1 MQMILAAMIADTGNG
16 DADMKNARIFSLVL
30 ITLFILSLSSL
41 AGDSPVAGTSF
52 GDMQNTNQ
60 SLVADDPNYSG
71 IGSQLSVSFSGVFAN
86 SSPWSASSSTL
97 SDRLTPGVSFSVA
110 NASDVIWTAFVLV
123 SPPAEVKT
131 LSFTVNY
138 PVTGWRAVA
147 VYDPLGIERTN
158 PAEWHT
164 SYNSLVVSSSAINIH
179 GLWKLEFTSENNL
192 DDLQMGESGGPYS
205 TTTVFDTGDTMRFIA
220 SSTWITG
227 ATAEFDL
234 LDPSGSVYYSSSAT
248 TSGPTSHMLP
258 SFRYRKDITIHNAYV
273 TGDLTGFPVLID
285 ILDADLHTKVQS
297 SGNDIAFYSGGA
309 IVPHEI
315 ELFQQNYTSTYAHL
329 VAWVKVNL
337 LDLTDVII
345 TMYYGNPVVGSQQN
359 PSAVWTSNY
368 AAVWHLSEQATN
380 GQTSTD
386 FYDSTGHGYYGDQ
399 SGNSNTTGIFGTG
412 QYFDGSDTI
421 NVAAARGLKPSGS
434 VTISGWFKLDSP
446 ISDVSGTTQVIL
458 TKAIDSD
465 TDMHVLIT
473 GSDWTQS
480 NVPKGRLVFKTES
493 SGLGAKYVWSS
504 TTSWSAGTWYFF
516 ACTMNVNDQSQN
528 KVYVNGTDNTG
539 GAYGSSTGNLAFDA
553 SWKIGGGFVEYVP
566 GQQGWFHGVIDEVR
580 VSTTIKSSAW
590 IQTEWLMYQSSS
602 GFRTV
607 AGEFQQGSP
616 DMYIDQYLDSDAPSG
631 LWTVRVHY
639 NDSGSSVNNG
649 VGEYERNFVVRRAST
664 LTIDSPSGAASG
676 LLSLTV
682 GDMLY
687 LVVDLSDTGTSA
699 PITGATVSMN
709 WTIAGSVTTVPF
721 EDLGGG
727 RYSIARNTS
736 ELGVRTRWLVNIDS
750 SHPHYLDD
758 SVSFNL
764 DLFHPTQLTYEFVST
779 TPVGFDFTAT
789 LVYRD
794 TWDES
799 LISGATITFDDGS
812 PVTTTPWGVGRYN
825 ISIPTGALSKGFY
838 YYTFNATN
846 SANLYEAA
854 SVEVSF
860 QLRAHYTAVSV
871 SGNLITPYGDDTTV
885 NIVLIDLDTGETLD
899 ASVVDS
905 LSFVSTEGTQSEP
918 IVSNLVGMT
927 LDTNTWDVGL
937 YLVNLTVAMSDA
949 DYKFPDIYT
958 FDVAIRNHLTSS
970 NVVGN
975 LTTAYGANTT
985 LTVSLTD
992 LDGGTIVIGNV
1003 NSFTFSSS
1011 QPILIY
1017 NNPSSFVI
1025 VLHTENWPVSTIVVT
1040 LAVDLS
1046 GPYDD
1051 PSNYVFSITIRKL
1064 QTTLYNAPSN
1074 LLFTQGSDFTVDV
1087 HFNVSESGTYY
1098 GWPIDGE
1105 AGQFVITSSLTLTG
1119 TTVSPLANGMY
1130 RIVIPWSN
1138 FDGQGVNFNINVVVT
1153 PSSSL
1158 YATASM
1164 VISFR
1169 YRDIISDL
1177 TANLYTISTPYN
1189 KDVTLHL
1196 YFTDRD
1202 SGTGITTA
1210 TISAFPDILISA
1222 PHVSNGDYLVTLG
1235 SSTLAIGSHAINLTA
1250 SASGYED
1257 KWVIVTIIVT
1267 QIHTNAEPSTI
1278 RLEIPSGNTKIL
1290 TITWTDLDN
1299 SLPIQTAIM
1308 NIANNWTGTEVP
1320 IIVWT
1325 GTNYQ
1330 VTFEASTSD
1339 VLGIYLVWFNFTK
1352 GAEYQPGYCE
1362 IQIEIR
1368 SHSTILTADTPPPT
1382 AYNAIIN
1389 ISCYFYDFDNKV
1401 GIKNALVDFHVN
1413 NATGPVS
1420 SSFTYNLILGD
1431 GFYTVSIPASQ
1442 FGLGP
1447 QTFTIYVEWLGAV
1460 QQYESNVVVVSTSI
1474 IGVDCLLTLTTASDP
1489 SAYLETM
1496 TYEFVYSEKD
1506 SGIGITNSL
1515 DQGYGTG
1522 HVDISV
1528 GFDVPFDMGKLT
1540 ITEVNP
1546 VTDPGLYRIVI
1557 DTTGFGDIGQFT
1569 MTITIDWTGGEP
1581 FYSTRMDSV
1590 SVWVLARDTLL
1601 SINPPSPESYG
1612 ETATFSFRWQ
1622 DTGYGTDI
1630 ANSSSLHISMSIFFD
1645 ADYNAGLFTITFDTS
1660 QFGSTGVHVM
1670 NLNVTWDGEPFY
1682 GNRTNRLVSINVL
1695 FRQTVLDYPT
1705 PDPTFYGDN
1714 VTITVTWTDVTN
1726 GGSDG
1731 ILGAIITVTDNYGVI
1746 NPSLYTVRE
1755 YAGGIY
1761 EIEFSTI
1768 RYATTGLW
1776 SITVHVHVPEAYILD
1791 KQSTRTLDLRERRTI
1806 LSYEA
1811 IGKVPYGD
1819 PIKFI
1824 LYYEDL
1830 YTSIAI
1836 GNGTGAVTLEILTAG
1851 SWSFTSTWNATAS
1864 RYDVMIYS
1872 YPEQSIGTPFNIVF
1886 RMSYSSIAPFYAN
1899 DDLTASFELGE
1910 RLSLLSLEVAPSPTP
1925 YLDLAVFQVQFLDVD
1940 SDTGI
1945 AADDIQV
1952 YVGATPL
1959 SYGSEG
1965 YLYSSLGS
1973 GLYEISV
1980 NSTVSGSLGQFSV
1993 TVYAYW
1999 SSGAPFHGDANA
2011 PVSIRV
2017 TTRDTIV
2024 DITTPPSQTP
2034 YLDNVVFTFEYI
2046 DLSSGNAI
2054 SSILASDISLYNNGT
2069 LVGFGDYSL
2078 TPYGSGFI
2086 LTVDSEI
2093 LGSTTARYNLTV
2105 VVNWNDLSSPYY
2117 EDAHASTWVSVTKR
2131 TLSLALDP
2139 FDETRY
2145 GDLFNVTFTLS
2156 DAASTIL
2163 IDGAVISFSCQTVI
2177 LNPSDY
2183 SIIEVGGGSGQYIIR
2198 LDTLALSQ
2206 PGTYKFNLGIGWNP
2220 ATAPYY
2226 KTMKTMILTG
2236 VVGDVRTDL
2245 IPLSDQVIVGW
2256 KVDAPITVDY
2266 ENMLWM
2272 NLTSGATVEWTWL
2285 YGVGNLSEIGFTG
2298 SYTGAINTSL
2308 AYAGAS
2314 YVITVTASRDYFE
2327 IARAYITIVI
2337 QPIPSKISPI
2347 NPASGSIAI
2356 PRGSSLN
2363 ITIYMEDV
2371 SNVLP
2376 IPNDYFDS
2384 LIASFVGQKFNF
2396 TYSGTPGYYT
2406 AILPANGPTIQPQGT
2421 YSLLIQASFRNF
2433 APSSFIFNIELQAS
2447 RTAILLSGDTSEDMS
2462 VTYSKTIVFTVNLT
2476 KPDFSGELFANAT
2489 LRWVIDARG
2498 WSGYFT
2504 SNGDGTFYADVDT
2517 TSLGYGIWPVR
2528 IQANVWA
2535 NSSEFT
2541 DSSTQLTLTITR
2553 IQTDVIRPTNL
2564 DVAWGWKGN
2573 LTFIYNGTFG
2583 PIDGASVEYT
2593 GEVLV
2598 GILYELPGG
2607 VYKVAVDTTLA
2618 SPGIFTVTMVFQ
2630 KQNYQE
2636 APVGIQFIVHP
2647 AKTEIFVGSVT
2658 YTPAYAQVLEDLKNL
2673 QIPLGDRVTIEFYY
2687 NDTDAGNDFVGGLAG
2702 ALSTE
2707 NSYLRG
2713 VSIESYL
2720 NITVSDLG
2728 GGLYRVIFDTTDTS
2742 IGAAVSSE
2750 PYRLYIEMSLANR
2763 TSAEIL
2769 FRITVID
2776 IPTTLSIINEQPV
2789 WNLVNEETLTIELQ
2803 YWDTWHNVG
2812 IQGIHFSANA
2822 SRGAP
2827 FAVSMH
2833 EGSIP
2838 GQYLVVVSASGIKLA
2853 PGSGTITIMIG
2864 DGVYTIGEEAIVVE
2878 LSQNSTDLLVT
2889 NSLTYGLPIGLILM
2903 ILGLAYVRIWSVPK
2917 KLRQINS
2924 QIKSIR
2930 KGKVPKPIAGV
2941 KSRQSLIADLFNDTF
2956 SDLAIARAPEEM
2968 PEESVPVEVPE
2979 LGELLIQLAILTNLN
2994 AQELDDFKAD
3004 ITKMKMSEQA
3014 VFVKEVIMQ
3023 EAIRA
3028 ARREN
3033 KTVEQIIEE
3042 VRTQAS
3048 KRVAGAAEEA
3058 LAAEEAEE
3066 LEPEVERVILPSEK
3080 PPVTPKPGIDLEEP
3094 EPAKEEEAEMPSD
3107 RLSQFEIEE
3116 LRKDLK
3122 AKGVPLYEIDTIL
3135 RQIRELPRDLVEEL
3149 LKSLDKERR

>member
-1 MQMILAAMIADTGNG
+1 MMVYTRNG
-16 DADMKNARIFSLVL
+16 DADMRSAKIFSLVL

-41 AGDSPVAGTSF
+41 AGDSQVTSTSL
-52 GDMQNTNQ
+52 GDMQNANQ
-60 SLVADDPNYSG
+60 SLVADDPSYSG
-71 IGSQLSVSFSGVFAN
+71 IGSQLAVSFSGVFAN

-110 NASDVIWTAFVLV
+110 NASNVIWTAFVLV

-131 LSFTVNY
+131 LSFTVSY

-158 PAEWHT
+158 PEEWHT
-164 SYNSLVVSSSAINIH
+164 SYNSLVVSSSAVDIH

-192 DDLQMGESGGPYS
+192 GNLQMGESGGPYS

-285 ILDADLHTKVQS
+285 IFDTDLHTKVQS
-297 SGNDIAFYSGGA
+297 SGNDIAFYSGGTV
-309 IVPHEI
+309 VPHEI
-315 ELFQQNYTSTYAHL
+315 ELFQQNYDLTHAHL

-337 LDLTDVII
+337 FDLADVII
-345 TMYYGNPVVGSQQN
+345 TMYYGNPVVGPQQN

-380 GQTSTD
+380 GQTTTD
-386 FYDSTGHGYYGDQ
+386 FSDSTGHGYYGDQ
-399 SGNSNTTGIFGTG
+399 AGNSNTTGIFGTG

-421 NVAAARGLKPSGS
+421 NVASARGLKPSGS
-434 VTISGWFKLDSP
+434 VTISGWFKLNSP

-473 GSDWTQS
+473 GSDWTNG
-480 NVPKGRLVFKTES
+480 NVPKGRLVFKTE
-493 SGLGAKYVWSS
+493 GNGGARYVWSS

-516 ACTMNVNDQSQN
+516 ACIMNVNDQTQN
-528 KVYVNGTDNTG
+528 KVFVNGVQEFGGNT
-539 GAYGSSTGNLAFDA
+539 GSSTGNLAFDA
-553 SWKIGGGFVEYVP
+553 PWKIGGGFVEYLP
-566 GQQGWFHGVIDEVR
+566 SQQGWFSGVIDEVR
-580 VSTTIKSSAW
+580 VSTTMKTSQW
-590 IQTEWLMYQSSS
+590 IQTEWLMYQSMS

-607 AGEFQQGSP
+607 AGESPQGSP
-616 DMYIDQYLDSDAPSG
+616 DMYIDQALDSNAPSG
-631 LWTVRVHY
+631 VWTVRVHY

-649 VGEYERNFVVRRAST
+649 VGEYERNFIVRRAST
-664 LTIDSPSGAASG
+664 LSIDSPSGAASG

-682 GDMLY
+682 GDILY

-699 PITGATVSMN
+699 PITEATVSMN
-709 WTIAGSVTTVPF
+709 WTVAGSATTVYF
-721 EDLGGG
+721 EDLGDG

-736 ELGVRTRWLVNIDS
+736 ELNDRTRWLINIDS
-750 SHPHYLDD
+750 SHPYYLDD
-758 SVSFNL
+758 STSFNL
-764 DLFHPTQLTYEFVST
+764 DLFHPTQLTYESVTT

-794 TWDES
+794 TWDGS
-799 LISGATITFDDGS
+799 LIPGATITLADGT
-812 PVTTTPWGVGRYN
+812 PVTPLWQGNGKYN
-825 ISIPTGALSKGFY
+825 ISIPTGTLSKGLY

-846 SANLYEAA
+846 AANLYEAA

-860 QLRAHYTAVSV
+860 LLRAHYTAVSV
-871 SGNLITPYGDDTTV
+871 SGNLITPYGDDTIV
-885 NIVLIDLDTGETLD
+885 NVVLIDLDTGETLD

-905 LSFVSTEGTQSEP
+905 LSFVSIEGTQSEP
-918 IVSNLVGMT
+918 SVSTLVGWT
-927 LDTNTWDVGL
+927 LDTSTWTVGP
-937 YLVNLTVAMSDA
+937 YSVNLTVTMSDS
-949 DYKFPDIYT
+949 DYYAPDVYT
-958 FDVAIRNHLTSS
+958 FSVAIRNHLTSA

-985 LTVSLTD
+985 LTISLTD

-1025 VLHTENWPVSTIVVT
+1025 VLHTDNWPVSTVVVT

-1074 LLFTQGSDFTVDV
+1074 LLFTQGSDFAVDV

-1105 AGQFVITSSLTLTG
+1105 TGQFVITSSLALTG
-1119 TTVSPLANGMY
+1119 TTVSPLGNGMY

-1138 FDGQGVNFNINVVVT
+1138 FNGQGTDFTINVVVT
-1153 PSSSL
+1153 PSTNL
-1158 YATASM
+1158 YAIASV

-1189 KDVTLHL
+1189 KDVILHL

-1235 SSTLAIGSHAINLTA
+1235 SSTLTIGSHAINLTA

-1267 QIHTNAEPSTI
+1267 QIHTDAEPSTI
-1278 RLEIPSGNTKIL
+1278 RLEIPSGNTKVF

-1299 SLPIQTAIM
+1299 SLPIQTAS
-1308 NIANNWTGTEVP
+1308 IADNWTGTAVP
-1320 IIVWT
+1320 IIAWT

-1339 VLGIYLVWFNFTK
+1339 ALGVYLVWFNFTK

-1401 GIKNALVDFHVN
+1401 GIKNALVDFQVE

-1420 SSFTYNLILGD
+1420 SSFTYNLILGN

-1496 TYEFVYSEKD
+1496 TYEFLYSEKD

-1528 GFDVPFDMGKLT
+1528 GFDVPFDMGKVT

-1546 VTDPGLYRIVI
+1546 VTNPGLYRIVI

-1622 DTGYGTDI
+1622 DTGYGIDI
-1630 ANSSSLHISMSIFFD
+1630 ANSSNLHISMSILYS
-1645 ADYNAGLFTITFDTS
+1645 AEYNAGLFTITFDTS
-1660 QFGSTGVHVM
+1660 QFGSMGVHVM

-1682 GNRTNRLVSINVL
+1682 SNRTNRLVSINIL
-1695 FRQTVLDYPT
+1695 SRQTVLDYPT

-1714 VTITVTWTDVTN
+1714 VTITVIWTDVTN
-1726 GGSDG
+1726 GASDG
-1731 ILGAIITVTDNYGVI
+1731 IMGATITVTDSYGVI
-1746 NPSLYTVRE
+1746 NPSLYDVRE
-1755 YAGGIY
+1755 YAGGVY
-1761 EIEFSTI
+1761 EIEFNTS
-1768 RYATTGLW
+1768 RYAITGLW
-1776 SITVHVHVPEAYILD
+1776 SITVQVHVPETYIAD
-1791 KQSTRTLDLRERRTI
+1791 RQSTRTLDLRERKTI

-1811 IGKVPYGD
+1811 IGKIPYSD
-1819 PIKFI
+1819 PIKFT

-1830 YTSIAI
+1830 YTSTVI

-1851 SWSFTSTWNATAS
+1851 SWSFTSTWNATGA
-1864 RYDVMIYS
+1864 RYDVVIYS
-1872 YPEQSIGTPFNIVF
+1872 YPDQGIGTPFNIVF
-1886 RMSYSSIAPFYAN
+1886 RMSYSSIAPFYAE
-1899 DDLTASFELGE
+1899 DDLTASFELRE

-1925 YLDLAVFQVQFLDVD
+1925 YLDSAVFQVQFLDVD
-1940 SDTGI
+1940 SDSGI

-1952 YVGATPL
+1952 HFGATPL
-1959 SYGSEG
+1959 AYGPGG
-1965 YLYSSLGS
+1965 YVYSSLGG
-1973 GLYEISV
+1973 GLYEMSV
-1980 NSTVSGSLGQFSV
+1980 NSTVFGSLGPFSV

-1999 SSGAPFHGDANA
+1999 SSGAPYHGDANT

-2017 TTRDTIV
+2017 TTRHTIV
-2024 DITTPPSQTP
+2024 DITTPPPQTP
-2034 YLDNVVFTFEYI
+2034 FLDNVVLAFEYV
-2046 DLSSGNAI
+2046 DLASGTPI
-2054 SSILASDISLYNNGT
+2054 TSILPTNINLYSNGT
-2069 LVGFGDYSL
+2069 VVNLGNYSL
-2078 TPYGSGFI
+2078 TTSGSGFA

-2093 LGSTTARYNLTV
+2093 LGSTLGRYNLTIV
-2105 VVNWNDLSSPYY
+2105 VDWNELSSPYY
-2117 EDAHASTWVSVTKR
+2117 VDAHATTWASVTKR
-2131 TLSLALDP
+2131 TLSFALDP

-2145 GDLFNVTFTLS
+2145 GDLFNITFTLS
-2156 DAASTIL
+2156 DMASAAL
-2163 IDGAVISFSCQTVI
+2163 VDGAMVSFSCQTVV

-2183 SIIEVGGGSGQYIIR
+2183 SITPVGGGSGEYRIQVN
-2198 LDTLALSQ
+2198 TLAFSQ
-2206 PGTYKFNLGIGWNP
+2206 PGTCKFDLDIGWNL
-2220 ATAPYY
+2220 ATPPYY
-2226 KTMKTMILTG
+2226 RSMNTIVLTG
-2236 VVGDVRTDL
+2236 VVGDIETKL
-2245 IPLSDQVIVGW
+2245 NPLSDLITVGW
-2256 KVDAPITVDY
+2256 KDNASITVDY
-2266 ENMLWM
+2266 QNMLWM
-2272 NLTSGATVEWTWL
+2272 NLTSGATVEWIWPDH
-2285 YGVGNLSEIGFTG
+2285 GVGVLGESGLTG
-2298 SYTGAINTSL
+2298 SYTGEISTAL
-2308 AYAGAS
+2308 ADAGS
-2314 YVITVTASRDYFE
+2314 YTITVIASRQYFE
-2327 IARAYITIVI
+2327 TQRAYITLVI
-2337 QPIPSKISPI
+2337 QSIPSRISPI
-2347 NPASGSIAI
+2347 DPASGSTAI
-2356 PRGSSLN
+2356 PRGSSLSL
-2363 ITIYMEDV
+2363 TIYLEDV

-2376 IPNDYFDS
+2376 IPDGYLNS
-2384 LIASFVGQKFNF
+2384 LTASFVGQGVSF

-2406 AILPANGPTIQPQGT
+2406 AVLPANGPTIQPQGT
-2421 YSLLIQASFRNF
+2421 YSLLIQASFRNY
-2433 APSSFIFNIELQAS
+2433 APSSFIFNIGLTAS
-2447 RTAILLSGDTSEDMS
+2447 RTEILLSGDTKEDMS
-2462 VTYSKTIVFTVNLT
+2462 VTYSKTVVFTVNLT

-2541 DSSTQLTLTITR
+2541 DSSAQLTLTITR

-2573 LTFIYNGTFG
+2573 LTFTYNGTFG

-2593 GEVLV
+2593 GEILV
-2598 GILYELPGG
+2598 GVLYEEPGG

-2647 AKTEIFVGSVT
+2647 AKTEISVSSVT
-2658 YTPAYAQVLEDLKNL
+2658 YTPTYAQVLEDLKNL

-2742 IGAAVSSE
+2742 IGAVVSSE

-2878 LSQNSTDLLVT
+2878 LSQNGTDILVT

-2917 KLRQINS
+2917 RLRQINS

-2956 SDLAIARAPEEM
+2956 SDLAIVRAPEEM

-3058 LAAEEAEE
+3058 LAAEEAEK

-3080 PPVTPKPGIDLEEP
+3080 PPVAPKPGIDLEEP
-3094 EPAKEEEAEMPSD
+3094 EPSEEEEAEMPSD
-3107 RLSQFEIEE
+3107 RLSPFEIEE

-3135 RQIRELPRDLVEEL
+3135 KQIRELPRDLVEEL
-3149 LKSLDKERR
+3149 LKSLDKERK

>member
-1 MQMILAAMIADTGNG
+1 MRRGTILT
-16 DADMKNARIFSLVL
+16 LVL
-30 ITLFILSLSSL
+30 ITLFAFSLVSTSGDNPTISMPLSDESQS
-41 AGDSPVAGTSF
+41 
-52 GDMQNTNQ
+52 NQ
-60 SLVADDPNYSG
+60 SLIADGSSY
-71 IGSQLSVSFSGVFAN
+71 IGTGSPLTVSFSGTFAN
-86 SSPWSASSSTL
+86 SSPWSALGSTL
-97 SDRLTPGVSFSVA
+97 SNLLTPGVSHLVS
-110 NASDVIWTAFVLV
+110 NASTVEWTAFVLV
-123 SPPAEVKT
+123 SPPAEVET
-131 LSFTVNY
+131 LSFTVSY
-138 PVTGWRAVA
+138 PVTGWRAAA

-158 PAEWHT
+158 PGEWHT
-164 SYNSLVVSSSAINIH
+164 SYNSLVVSSSAIDTH
-179 GLWKLEFTSENNL
+179 GLWKLEFTSENYL
-192 DDLQMGESGGPYS
+192 DNLQMGIPGGPYS

-220 SSTWITG
+220 SSSWITG

-234 LDPSGSVYYSSSAT
+234 LDPTGSIRYSSSAT

-258 SFRYRKDITIHNAYV
+258 SFSYRKDITIHNAYV

-285 ILDADLHTKVQS
+285 ILDTDLHTKVQS
-297 SGNDIAFYSGGA
+297 NGNDITFYSGAA
-309 IVPHEI
+309 IVPHQI
-315 ELFQQNYTSTYAHL
+315 ELFQQNYDSTHAHL

-337 LDLTDVII
+337 LDASDVII
-345 TMYYGNPVVGSQQN
+345 TMYYGNPVVGPQQN
-359 PSAVWTSNY
+359 PAAVWTSNY
-368 AAVWHLSEQATN
+368 AAVWHLGEQATN

-399 SGNSNTTGIFGTG
+399 SGNSNTNGIFGTG

-421 NVAAARGLKPSGS
+421 NVASARGLKPSGS
-434 VTISGWFKLDSP
+434 VTISGWFKLNSP
-446 ISDVSGTTQVIL
+446 ISDVSGTTQVLL

-473 GSDWTQS
+473 GSDWT
-480 NVPKGRLVFKTES
+480 NGNIPKGRLVFKTES
-493 SGLGAKYVWSS
+493 SGLGAKYVWSM
-504 TTSWSAGTWYFF
+504 THSWSAGTWYYF

-528 KVYVNGTDNTG
+528 KVFVNGVDDTTIPG
-539 GAYGSSTGNLAFDA
+539 SGSSTGNLAFDA
-553 SWKIGGGFVEYVP
+553 PWKIGGGFVEYLP
-566 GQQGWFHGVIDEVR
+566 SQQGWFNGVIDEVR
-580 VSTTIKSSAW
+580 VSTTIKLSAW
-590 IQTEWLMYQSSS
+590 IQTEWLMYQSMS

-607 AGEFQQGSP
+607 AGESPQDSP
-616 DMYIDQYLDSDAPSG
+616 DMYIDQALDPNAPSG
-631 LWTVRVHY
+631 VWTVRVHY

-649 VGEYERNFVVRRAST
+649 VGEYERNFIVRRAST

-687 LVVDLSDTGTSA
+687 LVVDLSDTSTSA
-699 PITGATVSMN
+699 PITGATLSMN
-709 WTIAGSVTTVPF
+709 WTAAGSATTVYF
-721 EDLGGG
+721 EDLGDG
-727 RYSIARNTS
+727 RYSIAKNTS
-736 ELGVRTRWLVNIDS
+736 ELNDRTRWSININS
-750 SHPHYLDD
+750 SHPYYLDD
-758 SVSFNL
+758 STSFNL
-764 DLFHPTQLTYEFVST
+764 DLFHPTQLTYEWVST

-794 TWDES
+794 TWDNS
-799 LISGATITFDDGS
+799 LISGASITFSNGS
-812 PVTTTPWGVGRYN
+812 PVTILWQGNGRYN
-825 ISIPTGALSKGFY
+825 ISIPTGALSKGLY

-846 SANLYEAA
+846 AANLYEAA

-871 SGNLITPYGDDTTV
+871 SGNLITPYNEDTIV
-885 NIVLIDLDTGETLD
+885 NIVLVDLDTRQTLD

-905 LSFVSTEGTQSEP
+905 LSFVSSQGTQSEP
-918 IVSNLVGMT
+918 IVPNLFGMT
-927 LDTNTWDVGL
+927 IDTSSWTVGI
-937 YLVNLTVAMSDA
+937 YSVNLTVVMSDA
-949 DYKFPDIYT
+949 DYYSPDVYT
-958 FDVAIRNHLTSS
+958 FDVSIRNHLTSA

-992 LDGGTIVIGNV
+992 LDGGTLVIGAV
-1003 NSFTFSSS
+1003 SSFTFTSS
-1011 QPILIY
+1011 QPIQIY

-1025 VLHTENWPVSTIVVT
+1025 VLDTDNWPVSTIFVT

-1051 PSNYVFSITIRKL
+1051 PSTYVFSISIRKL

-1087 HFNVSESGTYY
+1087 HFNVSESGAYY
-1098 GWPIDGE
+1098 RFPIDGE
-1105 AGQFVITSSLTLTG
+1105 AGQFAVTSSLALAG
-1119 TTVSPLANGMY
+1119 TTITPLGNGMY

-1138 FDGQGVNFNINVVVT
+1138 FDGQGTEFTINVVVT

-1158 YATASM
+1158 YATAST
-1164 VISFR
+1164 VITFR

-1189 KDVTLHL
+1189 KDITIHL
-1196 YFTDRD
+1196 YYVDRD

-1210 TISAFPDILISA
+1210 IISANPAILISA
-1222 PHVSNGDYLVTLG
+1222 PHVSNGDYLVTLD

-1267 QIHTNAEPSTI
+1267 QIHTDAEPSAI
-1278 RLEIPSGNTKIL
+1278 RLEIPSGNTKVF

-1299 SLPIQTAIM
+1299 SLSIQTAIM
-1308 NIANNWTGTEVP
+1308 NIANNWTGAVTP
-1320 IIVWT
+1320 TIVWT
-1325 GTNYQ
+1325 GTRYQ

-1339 VLGIYLVWFNFTK
+1339 ALGTYLVWFNFTK

-1368 SHSTILTADTPPPT
+1368 SHDTILTADTPPPT

-1389 ISCYFYDFDNKV
+1389 ISVYFYDFDNKV
-1401 GIKNALVDFHVN
+1401 GIKNALVDFYVE
-1413 NATGPVS
+1413 NATGFVS

-1431 GFYTVSIPASQ
+1431 GFYTISIPASQ

-1460 QQYESNVVVVSTSI
+1460 QQYESNMVVVSTSV
-1474 IGVDCLLTLTTASDP
+1474 IGVDCILTLVTASDP

-1496 TYEFVYSEKD
+1496 TYEFLYSEKD

-1528 GFDVPFDMGKLT
+1528 GFDVPFDMGKVT
-1540 ITEVNP
+1540 ITEVDP
-1546 VTDPGLYRIVI
+1546 VTDPGRYRIVI

-1569 MTITIDWTGGEP
+1569 MTITIDWTGAEP

-1630 ANSSSLHISMSIFFD
+1630 ANSSNLHISMSIFFN
-1645 ADYNAGLFTITFDTS
+1645 AEYNTGLFTITFDTN
-1660 QFGSTGVHVM
+1660 QFGSTGVHVI
-1670 NLNVTWDGEPFY
+1670 NLNVIWDGEPFY
-1682 GNRTNRLVSINVL
+1682 SNKTNRMVSINVL
-1695 FRQTVLDYPT
+1695 SRQTVLDYPT

-1726 GGSDG
+1726 GASNG
-1731 ILGAIITVTDNYGVI
+1731 ILGATVTVTDSYGVI
-1746 NPSLYTVRE
+1746 DPSLYDIRE
-1755 YAGGIY
+1755 YAGGVY
-1761 EIEFSTI
+1761 EIEFSTS

-1776 SITVHVHVPEAYILD
+1776 SITVQVHVPETYIAD
-1791 KQSTRTLDLRERRTI
+1791 RQSTRTLDLRERRTI

-1811 IGKVPYGD
+1811 IGKIPYGN
-1819 PIKFI
+1819 PIEFT

-1830 YTSIAI
+1830 YTSTII
-1836 GNGTGAVTLEILTAG
+1836 GNGTGAVTLEIHTAG
-1851 SWSFTSTWNATAS
+1851 SWGFTSTWNATEA
-1864 RYDVMIYS
+1864 RYDVVIYS

-1886 RMSYSSIAPFYAN
+1886 RMIYSNIAPFYAN
-1899 DDLTASFELGE
+1899 DDLAASFELRE

-1940 SDTGI
+1940 SDSGI

-1952 YVGATPL
+1952 HLGATPL
-1959 SYGSEG
+1959 SYGSDG
-1965 YLYSSLGS
+1965 YLYSSLGG

-1999 SSGAPFHGDANA
+1999 SSGAPYHGDANT

-2024 DITTPPSQTP
+2024 DITTPPPQTP
-2034 YLDNVVFTFEYI
+2034 FLDDVAFAFEYV
-2046 DLSSGNAI
+2046 DLSSGTAI
-2054 SSILASDISLYNNGT
+2054 TSILVTDISLYNNGT
-2069 LVGFGDYSL
+2069 LVDFGDYSL
-2078 TPYGSGFI
+2078 TPSGSGFI

-2093 LGSTTARYNLTV
+2093 LGSTPGRYNLTI
-2105 VVNWNDLSSPYY
+2105 VVNWNELSSPYY
-2117 EDAHASTWVSVTKR
+2117 VDARVSTWVSVTTR
-2131 TLSLALDP
+2131 TLSFALDP

-2145 GDLFNVTFTLS
+2145 GDLFNITFTLS
-2156 DAASTIL
+2156 DMASTAL
-2163 IDGAVISFSCQTVI
+2163 VDGAMISFSCQTVI

-2183 SIIEVGGGSGQYIIR
+2183 SIIQVGGGSGQYIIR
-2198 LDTLALSQ
+2198 VDTLALPK
-2206 PGTYKFNLGIGWNP
+2206 PGTYKFDLDIGWNP

-2226 KTMKTMILTG
+2226 KSMKTIVLTG
-2236 VVGDVRTDL
+2236 VVGDIKTDL
-2245 IPLSDQVIVGW
+2245 IPLSDQVTVGW

-2266 ENMLWM
+2266 QNTLWM

-2298 SYTGAINTSL
+2298 SYTGAIDTSL
-2308 AYAGAS
+2308 ADAGAS
-2314 YVITVTASRDYFE
+2314 YVITITASKDYFE
-2327 IARAYITIVI
+2327 IARAYITLVI
-2337 QPIPSKISPI
+2337 QPIPSRISPVD
-2347 NPASGSIAI
+2347 PASGSIAI
-2356 PRGSSLN
+2356 PRGSSLS
-2363 ITIYMEDV
+2363 ITIYLEDV
-2371 SNVLP
+2371 SNTLP
-2376 IPNDYFDS
+2376 IPDNYRQS
-2384 LIASFVGQKFNF
+2384 LTAEFAEQGFIFVYN
-2396 TYSGTPGYYT
+2396 GTPGYYT
-2406 AILPANGPTIQPQGT
+2406 VILPANGPTIQSRGT
-2421 YSLLIQASFRNF
+2421 YSLLIQASFKNF
-2433 APSSFIFNIELQAS
+2433 APSSFIFNIELTAS
-2447 RTAILLSGDTSEDMS
+2447 RTEILLSGDTNEDMS
-2462 VTYSKTIVFTVNLT
+2462 VIYSKTIVFTVNLT
-2476 KPDFSGELFANAT
+2476 KPDFGGELFANAT
-2489 LRWVIDARG
+2489 LRWIIDARG
-2498 WSGYFT
+2498 WSGYFM

-2528 IQANVWA
+2528 IQASVWA

-2541 DSSTQLTLTITR
+2541 DSSAQLTLTITR

-2564 DVAWGWKGN
+2564 DVAWGWTGN
-2573 LTFIYNGTFG
+2573 LTFTYNGTFG

-2593 GEVLV
+2593 GEILV
-2598 GILYELPGG
+2598 GVLYELPGG
-2607 VYKVAVDTTLA
+2607 VYMVEVDTTLA

-2630 KQNYQE
+2630 KENYQE

-2647 AKTEIFVGSVT
+2647 AKTEIFVSSVR
-2658 YTPAYAQVLEDLKNL
+2658 YTPTYEQVLEDLRNL
-2673 QIPLGDRVTIEFYY
+2673 QIPLGDIVTIEFYY
-2687 NDTDAGNDFVGGLAG
+2687 NDTDAGNNFVGGLTG

-2713 VSIESYL
+2713 ITIESYL
-2720 NITVSDLG
+2720 NITIFDLG
-2728 GGLYRVIFDTTDTS
+2728 GGLYRVIFDTTDTN
-2742 IGAAVSSE
+2742 IGAVVSSE

-2763 TSAEIL
+2763 TNAEIL

-2776 IPTTLSIINEQPV
+2776 IPTTLSIINEQPI
-2789 WNLVNEETLTIELQ
+2789 WNLVNEESITIELQ
-2803 YWDTWHNVG
+2803 YWDTWHDIG
-2812 IQGIHFSANA
+2812 IQGVHFSANA

-2827 FAVSMH
+2827 FTVSMQ

-2838 GQYLVVVSASGIKLA
+2838 GQYLVVVSANGIKLT

-2864 DGVYTIGEEAIVVE
+2864 DGVYTIGEETIVVE
-2878 LSQNSTDLLVT
+2878 LSQNSMDILVT
-2889 NSLTYGLPIGLILM
+2889 NSLTYGLPIALILM
-2903 ILGLAYVRIWSVPK
+2903 ILGLAYVRVWSVPK
-2917 KLRQINS
+2917 RLRQING

-2930 KGKVPKPIAGV
+2930 KGKVPKPITEV
-2941 KSRQSLIADLFNDTF
+2941 KSRQGLIADLFNDTF
-2956 SDLAIARAPEEM
+2956 SDVAIVRTPEEM
-2968 PEESVPVEVPE
+2968 PEESIPVEVPE

-3004 ITKMKMSEQA
+3004 ISKMKMSEQA
-3014 VFVKEVIMQ
+3014 AFVKEVITQ

-3028 ARREN
+3028 ARRDH
-3033 KTVEQIIEE
+3033 KSVELVIAE
-3042 VRTQAS
+3042 VQAQAA
-3048 KRVAGAAEEA
+3048 KRVAGK
-3058 LAAEEAEE
+3058 AEEAEAAE
-3066 LEPEVERVILPSEK
+3066 VEEEEPEVEHVILPSERE
-3080 PPVTPKPGIDLEEP
+3080 PTPPKPRPSFEEP
-3094 EPAKEEEAEMPSD
+3094 ETTKGEEAAPPSD
-3107 RLSQFEIEE
+3107 RLSPFEIEE
-3116 LRKDLK
+3116 LKKNLESR
-3122 AKGVPLYEIDTIL
+3122 GVPAHEIDTIL
-3135 RQIRELPRDLVEEL
+3135 KQARELPRDLVEEL
-3149 LKSLDKERR
+3149 IQSLEKKGAKDY